1 MNLYNESNQADCV
14 QYYTSKPLLCY
25 HKNLLNKKS
34 LIYDFKKNDVIN
46 VTIPTPITNSLLS
59 IRNSK
64 TDKTSPRKIIW
75 IPINLNNC
83 LLIT

>member
-1 MNLYNESNQADCV
+1 MANL
-14 QYYTSKPLLCY
+14 LLCY

-46 VTIPTPITNSLLS
+46 VTIPTPTTNSLLF

-64 TDKTSPRKIIW
+64 TDKTNPNKIIW

-83 LLIT
+83 LLII

>member
-1 MNLYNESNQADCV
+1 MLSQ
-14 QYYTSKPLLCY
+14 
-25 HKNLLNKKS
+25 NLLNKKS

-46 VTIPTPITNSLLS
+46 VTKPTPITNSLLS

-64 TDKTSPRKIIW
+64 TDKTNPNKIIW

-83 LLIT
+83 LLII

>member
-1 MNLYNESNQADCV
+1 MLSQ
-14 QYYTSKPLLCY
+14 
-25 HKNLLNKKS
+25 NLLNKKS

-64 TDKTSPRKIIW
+64 TDKTNPNKIIW

-83 LLIT
+83 LLII

>member
-1 MNLYNESNQADCV
+1 MAN
-14 QYYTSKPLLCY
+14 PLLFY
-25 HKNLLNKKS
+25 QKKLLKKS

-46 VTIPTPITNSLLS
+46 VTIPTPTTNSLLS

-64 TDKTSPRKIIW
+64 TDKTNPNKIIW

-83 LLIT
+83 LLII

>member
-1 MNLYNESNQADCV
+1 MPVNS
-14 QYYTSKPLLCY
+14 LLCY
-25 HKNLLNKKS
+25 HKNLLNKKN

-64 TDKTSPRKIIW
+64 TDKTNPNKIIW

>member
-1 MNLYNESNQADCV
+1 MKVIKWTSYNLMLVN
-14 QYYTSKPLLCY
+14 PLLCY
-25 HKNLLNKKS
+25 QKNLLNKKS

-64 TDKTSPRKIIW
+64 TDKTNPNKIIW

>member
-1 MNLYNESNQADCV
+1 MKMIKQISYNLMLVN
-14 QYYTSKPLLCY
+14 PLVCY

-64 TDKTSPRKIIW
+64 TDKTNPNKIIW
-75 IPINLNNC
+75 IPINLNNF